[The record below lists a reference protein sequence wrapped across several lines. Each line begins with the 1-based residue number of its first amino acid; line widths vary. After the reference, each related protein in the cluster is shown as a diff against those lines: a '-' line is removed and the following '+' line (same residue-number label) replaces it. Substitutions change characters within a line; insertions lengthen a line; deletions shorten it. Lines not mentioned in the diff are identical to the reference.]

1 MKQRTYCPICGA
13 TIRKLSRQ
21 ECFKKVAEVFQNA
34 AASCAGLDHRRCP
47 ICGADLGQWSIHH
60 CLIRVVQ
67 IVRDPSAA
75 FERPPEPT
83 KGEIQRQREIRRRQ
97 WRQERDA
104 EWLRRQ
110 SEAGALARSAKQSEK
125 E

>member
-47 ICGADLGQWSIHH
+47 TCGADLGQWSIHH

-83 KGEIQRQREIRRRQ
+83 KG
-97 WRQERDA
+97 
-104 EWLRRQ
+104 
-110 SEAGALARSAKQSEK
+110 RSNGSEK
-125 E
+125 SGGGNGGRNATLSGCADNRRLEP